1 MNWQA
6 WLLAL
11 GAMLLLGSVAW
22 LYSVWR
28 RDVSIVDSLWSLF
41 FLLAALIFA
50 ATAPGLGARGL
61 LLLVLVAV
69 WPVRLSAYITLRN
82 WGHPEDYRYQAI
94 RANNGPRF
102 WLKSWYI
109 VFGLQAVLAWII
121 CLPLLPAISV
131 PAESGWLD
139 AVALLLFLTG
149 FVFEAGGDYQ
159 LARFKADPNNKG
171 RVLDSGLWR
180 YTRHP
185 NYFGEFCIW
194 WAIYLFAVAS
204 GAWWSIASPL
214 LMTFLLLRVSG
225 VAMLEKPS
233 ATGAPTMSVTSCAP
247 MHFFRVRDA
256 QSATLWE
263 QDNESNCD
271 HQNTGWTCSRR
282 IVYFRSRR
290 IPGCDR
296 QCLELQGLPG

>member
-1 MNWQA
+1 VNWQT

-50 ATAPGLGARGL
+50 ATTPGLGARGL

-69 WPVRLSAYITLRN
+69 WSIRLSMYITQRK

-94 RANNGPRF
+94 RANNEPRF

-121 CLPLLPAISV
+121 CLPLLPAITV
-131 PAESGWLD
+131 PAALGWLD
-139 AVALLLFLTG
+139 TVALLLFLTG
-149 FVFEAGGDYQ
+149 LLFEAGGDYQ
-159 LARFKADPNNKG
+159 LARFKRDSNNKG

-185 NYFGEFCIW
+185 NYFCDFCIW
-194 WAIYLFAVAS
+194 WAFYLFAVAS
-204 GAWWSIASPL
+204 GAWWTIASPL

-225 VAMLEKPS
+225 VAMLEKTIGERRPDYVRYVARTNAFFPGPRRAAS
-233 ATGAPTMSVTSCAP
+233 DPTGA
-247 MHFFRVRDA
+247 
-256 QSATLWE
+256 
-263 QDNESNCD
+263 
-271 HQNTGWTCSRR
+271 
-282 IVYFRSRR
+282 
-290 IPGCDR
+290 R
-296 QCLELQGLPG
+296 Q